1 MRGRGLGR
9 GSSPD
14 SDAPRTS
21 SECRS
26 APRQVR
32 GSAPWWAAAGSCKC
46 HEAPGQGEASGSRGL
61 RLGAGADA
69 AVQTPSSIHV
79 SFYQNSGLT
88 GVPAASSSY

>member
-32 GSAPWWAAAGSCKC
+32 GSALWWA
-46 HEAPGQGEASGSRGL
+46 APGQGEASGSRGL

-69 AVQTPSSIHV
+69 AIQTPSSIHV

-88 GVPAASSSY
+88 GVPAASSSYRTFNSIH

>member
-14 SDAPRTS
+14 SDAPRKS

-32 GSAPWWAAAGSCKC
+32 GSAPWWA
-46 HEAPGQGEASGSRGL
+46 APGQGEASGSRGL